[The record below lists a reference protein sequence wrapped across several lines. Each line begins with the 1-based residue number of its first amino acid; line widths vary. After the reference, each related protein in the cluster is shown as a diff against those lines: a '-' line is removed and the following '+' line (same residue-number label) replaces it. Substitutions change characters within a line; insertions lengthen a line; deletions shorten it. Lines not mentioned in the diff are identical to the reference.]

1 MRLTRSRKWGLSG
14 LFAIGAF
21 AIFCAAL
28 RIQPEVELLK
38 DPTDLTYITAKINF
52 WGTCQITAGFLV
64 ACLPVMPTLYTNI
77 EKQPWV
83 QAIRRST
90 RVVLTPLKNEN
101 TVKKQ
106 TTQVTTIGGG
116 RAGKGFGNGKAKKN
130 ATDREFEL
138 LVNTEPES
146 RICLEARGNIAT
158 EPDRY
163 LNAC

>member
-1 MRLTRSRKWGLSG
+1 
-14 LFAIGAF
+14 
-21 AIFCAAL
+21 
-28 RIQPEVELLK
+28 
-38 DPTDLTYITAKINF
+38 
-52 WGTCQITAGFLV
+52 
-64 ACLPVMPTLYTNI
+64 MPALYTNI
-77 EKQPWV
+77 KKQPWV

-101 TVKKQ
+101 AVKKQ

-158 EPDRY
+158 EPDRH